1 MPFPD
6 LKRVSLGDRL
16 QDPLLVMEVQQRSFG
31 VDKECTVLT
40 LGNASGSI
48 DSAPFW
54 GVEQQQVAG
63 LERGQVA
70 QVIGEVGQYRGRRQ
84 LAITSIRVLP
94 RESVDRRQL
103 LPTVGETESYW
114 KKIDEWRGGIAGQ
127 KLRRTLD
134 LFFED
139 AAFRAR
145 FEECPAS
152 VSGHHA
158 ALGGLLKHV
167 CEVAHIARAIGK
179 TCRADRDLL
188 LAGALLHDIGKLEAY
203 SWDGIFAYTD
213 RGRLLGH
220 VVLGSLML
228 DRRIAEAPT
237 PPCTEDGLTVLHH
250 LILSH
255 HGQLEFGAAVPPMT
269 LEAEIL
275 HYADNASAKSASMA
289 DALADPDNFTG
300 TDPMSS
306 RGIWQLDRRRAYRG
320 NVDWCD

>member
-1 MPFPD
+1 MPYPD
-6 LKRVSLGDRL
+6 LKRARLGDRL

-54 GVEQQQVAG
+54 GADQAQLAG
-63 LERGQVA
+63 VERGHVA
-70 QVIGEVGQYRGRRQ
+70 QVIGEVGHYRGRRQ
-84 LAITSIRVLP
+84 LSITSIRVLP
-94 RESVDRRQL
+94 RDSVDRRQL
-103 LPTVGETESYW
+103 LPSVGETDSYW
-114 KKIDEWRGGIAGQ
+114 KKLDEWRQGIAGRR
-127 KLRRTLD
+127 LRRTLD

-139 AAFRAR
+139 AEFRQR

-152 VSGHHA
+152 VSGHHS

-179 TCRADRDLL
+179 TCKADRDLL
-188 LAGALLHDIGKLEAY
+188 LAGALLHDIGKIESY
-203 SWDGIFAYTD
+203 SWDGIFAHTD

-228 DRRIAEAPT
+228 DRRVAQEPA
-237 PPCTEDGLTVLHH
+237 PPCSGEGLTILHH

-275 HYADNASAKSASMA
+275 HYADNASAKAASMA
-289 DALADPDNFTG
+289 DAI
-300 TDPMSS
+300 TDPENFNGEEPMSA

-320 NVDWCD
+320 SVDWCE